1 MATNSLKDLMS
12 VLAEKVRVLESMRFS
27 LEEEERCI
35 IELRPEQLAENTR
48 RAEEL
53 MTRLNVVNDRFRVLL
68 SRTGDE
74 LGLPE
79 AGTLSALLP
88 GVNPEIRVQL
98 RILQKKCF
106 SAATAIKQH
115 LAINEGLIKQSLTV
129 IDRSMSL
136 FIRFLGGGETYGAAG
151 RILNGKAASGILC
164 REI

>member
-1 MATNSLKDLMS
+1 MSINSLTELTS
-12 VLAEKVRVLESMRFS
+12 VLAEKVHILESVQFF

-35 IELRPEQLAENTR
+35 IALKPEQLEENTR
-48 RAEEL
+48 QAEEL
-53 MTRLNVVNDRFRVLL
+53 MTRMNVVNDRFRVLL
-68 SRTGDE
+68 SRVGDE
-74 LGLPE
+74 LGLHE

-106 SAATAIKQH
+106 SAATAIKHH
-115 LAINEGLIKQSLTV
+115 LAINEGLIKQSLSV

-136 FIRFLGGGETYGAAG
+136 FIRFLGGCETYGAAG